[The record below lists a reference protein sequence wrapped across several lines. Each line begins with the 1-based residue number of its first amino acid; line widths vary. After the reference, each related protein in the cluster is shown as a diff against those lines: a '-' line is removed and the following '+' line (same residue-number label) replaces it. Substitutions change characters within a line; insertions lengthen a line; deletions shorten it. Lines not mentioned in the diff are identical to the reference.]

1 MKVSDEVCIKLQKAI
16 FKGEYPPHSRFPSER
31 ELAAT
36 YQVSRP
42 VIREAVA
49 KLAQLGL
56 VETRPQSGTYVSD
69 FQTEGSIDLLIHI
82 MKSRGAFDSEILI
95 SLFKIRRMAESFM
108 AYEAALQA
116 TPNDVA
122 ALKDAG
128 DALVKT
134 IRTMPHDMTH
144 LSELDFTFHAV
155 LARTSRN
162 IVSQLLFN
170 SFKPVYKYYADYY
183 YSLADTHPVTIQFVT
198 DLLSA
203 VSNRDGDRA
212 EDIMREAIIF
222 SEERLIETLGL
233 REANRT
239 TTLSSGKQ

>member
-1 MKVSDEVCIKLQKAI
+1 MKVSDEVCIKLQKSI

-31 ELAAT
+31 ELATA

-82 MKSRGAFDSEILI
+82 MKSSGAFDSEILI
-95 SLFKIRRMAESFM
+95 SLLKIRRMAESFM

-116 TPNDVA
+116 TPDDMA

-128 DALVKT
+128 DALVAT
-134 IRTMPHDMTH
+134 IRTLPHDIPL

-155 LARTSRN
+155 LARASKHL
-162 IVSQLLFN
+162 VSQLLFN
-170 SFKPVYKYYADYY
+170 SFKPVYKYYADCY
-183 YSLADTHPVTIQFVT
+183 YSLAETHPVTVQFVA
-198 DLLSA
+198 DLVHA
-203 VSNRDGDRA
+203 VGSRDADRA
-212 EDIMREAIIF
+212 EVIMREAIVF

-233 REANRT
+233 KETNRT
-239 TTLSSGKQ
+239 TTLPGTQ